1 MATLVNSP
9 GCAKATPEQ
18 SFWKWFQNNDTA
30 LFDFEKDQLR
40 TLDRLAAE
48 MHKVNSSL
56 TFEFGPKEDGRRE
69 FTISADGIR
78 EAFPSVET
86 LYAAAPS
93 LARWRVVKF
102 RQRRKPSDVSYG
114 GASVEARAVAV
125 HAESDGDKVNVTL
138 FIPGYS
144 EAVKPTY
151 GAIAFLLLD
160 HALGEYDVEM
170 RVAEV
175 SVKPISQ
182 APSQVCSLEAL
193 PKVFDDLLARR

>member
-1 MATLVNSP
+1 
-9 GCAKATPEQ
+9 
-18 SFWKWFQNNDTA
+18 
-30 LFDFEKDQLR
+30 
-40 TLDRLAAE
+40 
-48 MHKVNSSL
+48 
-56 TFEFGPKEDGRRE
+56 
-69 FTISADGIR
+69 
-78 EAFPSVET
+78 
-86 LYAAAPS
+86 
-93 LARWRVVKF
+93 
-102 RQRRKPSDVSYG
+102 
-114 GASVEARAVAV
+114 V